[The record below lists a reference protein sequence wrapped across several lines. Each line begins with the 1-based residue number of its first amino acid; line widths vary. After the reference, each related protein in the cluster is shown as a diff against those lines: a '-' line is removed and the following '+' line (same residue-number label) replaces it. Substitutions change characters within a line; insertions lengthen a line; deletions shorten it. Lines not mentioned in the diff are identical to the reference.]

1 MNKQNTNPV
10 KGRQSNHGD
19 YHLPS
24 CLIHL
29 GSPPLY
35 LAVAYWGLLKRTP
48 FSRDDLSAAFRI
60 SARRAADVMTYIYI
74 ERRNCITSKKTLVST
89 GSGHSC
95 LYLQILTVSEPAP
108 TRPPKPLHR
117 TVRQPETSGDLVGK
131 QRELWHWLLTRPMTG
146 DLE

>member
-1 MNKQNTNPV
+1 MNEQNINPV

-19 YHLPS
+19 YHLPA
-24 CLIHL
+24 CLTHL

-35 LAVAYWGLLKRTP
+35 MAVAYWGLLKRKP
-48 FSRDDLSAAFRI
+48 FSRDDLSAAFHI
-60 SARRAADVMTYIYI
+60 SVRRAADVMTYIYM
-74 ERRNCITSKKTLVST
+74 ERRNCITSKKTLVNT

-108 TRPPKPLHR
+108 PRPARPQHR
-117 TVRQPETSGDLVGK
+117 TMQLKTQMAGQDGK
-131 QRELWHWLLTRPMTG
+131 HRELWRWLLTRPMAG